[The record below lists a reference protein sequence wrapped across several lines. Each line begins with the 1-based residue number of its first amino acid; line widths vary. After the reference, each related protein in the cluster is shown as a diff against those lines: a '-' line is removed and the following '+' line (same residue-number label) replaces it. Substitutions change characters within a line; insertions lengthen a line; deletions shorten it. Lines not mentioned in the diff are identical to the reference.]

1 MHSSS
6 NKATI
11 KGALNVSLA
20 KLSGAETGS
29 AESCKMG
36 CVCVCEKL
44 K

>member
-1 MHSSS
+1 MHSTS
-6 NKATI
+6 NIASI
-11 KGALNVSLA
+11 KGALNLA